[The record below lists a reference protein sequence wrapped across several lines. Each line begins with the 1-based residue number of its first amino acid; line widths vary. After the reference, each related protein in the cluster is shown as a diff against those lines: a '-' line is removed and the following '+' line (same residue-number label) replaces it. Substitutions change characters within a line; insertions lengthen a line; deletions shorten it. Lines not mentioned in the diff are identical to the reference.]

1 MIFFFFKKEKR
12 KWTEFDKNDRDYNS
26 KHVRQCI
33 KNKQTKKQKN
43 KMWMAFSK
51 NDKNNYN
58 SKAHANQFK
67 KTKCRWHFTKTT
79 KKKFLATENNNSK
92 HVTM

>member
-1 MIFFFFKKEKR
+1 
-12 KWTEFDKNDRDYNS
+12 
-26 KHVRQCI
+26 
-33 KNKQTKKQKN
+33 
-43 KMWMAFSK
+43 MWMAFSK

-58 SKAHANQFK
+58 SKARANQFK